1 MQTFIVHGKNRPGEM
16 ANLTGVLASK
26 NVNVLITAL
35 GVNGQG
41 VAGFVTSDE
50 STAQTVLKDAGY
62 QFTMFPAVTIRLTDK
77 PGQAA
82 EISRLLGDQDVNIE
96 CFLPVRV
103 TDDHVIVAIGCN
115 NPEAAKK
122 ALNEHL
128 VEYSYS

>member
-16 ANLTGVLASK
+16 AKLTGVLASR

-41 VAGFVTSDE
+41 IATFVASDE
-50 STAQTVLKDAGY
+50 SAAQTVLKDAGY
-62 QFTMFPAVTIRLTDK
+62 QFKTFPAVTIRLTDQ

-103 TDDHVIVAIGCN
+103 TDDHVIVAIGCD

-122 ALNEHL
+122 ALNDHM

>member
-16 ANLTGVLASK
+16 ANLTGALASK

-41 VAGFVTSDE
+41 VAAFVASDE
-50 STAQTVLKDAGY
+50 ASAQTVLKDAGY
-62 QFTMFPAVTIRLTDK
+62 QFKMFPALTIRLTDK

-82 EISRLLGDQDVNIE
+82 EISRKLGDQGVNIE

-103 TDDHVIVAIGCN
+103 TDDNVIAAIGVDN
-115 NPEAAKK
+115 LETAKK
-122 ALNEHL
+122 ALDEHL